1 MKLNMRADLW
11 GSSRI
16 TEPTDRRVSLAS
28 FLLAFKAGRVKF
40 RIVGDGVVTWELE
53 GARWC
58 GKLNTQAEMYPVFS
72 TER

>member
-40 RIVGDGVVTWELE
+40 RIVGDGVVTWEIEYAGGNVPGPFDRALTD
-53 GARWC
+53 R
-58 GKLNTQAEMYPVFS
+58 
-72 TER
+72 

>member
-53 GARWC
+53 GASGILPIPGEGDR
-58 GKLNTQAEMYPVFS
+58 L
-72 TER
+72 TE

>member
-1 MKLNMRADLW
+1 MRADLW

-58 GKLNTQAEMYPVFS
+58 
-72 TER
+72 